1 MIEARIIELGRG
13 PTIEGSR
20 ITVFDVLHYHQA
32 GWYRDEIA
40 AFFRLSSRQVQVAL
54 QYIEEHKE
62 EVMATNAK
70 IEARIARGNP
80 PELQAKLDASKGAA
94 QARRE
99 ELRRK
104 KSQEI
109 HGEGYSGGH

>member
-20 ITVFDVLHYHQA
+20 ITVFDVLYYHQA

-40 AFFRLSSRQVQVAL
+40 CLFRLSSRQVEAAL
-54 QYIEEHKE
+54 HYIEEHRD

-94 QARRE
+94 QAKLEEIRRQ
-99 ELRRK
+99 K
-104 KSQEI
+104 AQEVR
-109 HGEGYSGGH
+109 

>member
-20 ITVFDVLHYHQA
+20 ITVFDVLYYHQA

-40 AFFRLSSRQVQVAL
+40 DLFDLSSRQVEVAL
-54 QYIEEHKE
+54 RYIEEHKE

-80 PELQAKLDASKGAA
+80 PELQAKLDAIHGAA
-94 QARRE
+94 RAKWE
-99 ELRRK
+99 ELRRSK
-104 KSQEI
+104 GQEVP
-109 HGEGYSGGH
+109 GEGHSGGH